1 MHSSLNSSNMKV
13 LVVDDEPSVRTSLGF
28 MLEQSGVGF
37 AEASG
42 GDAAIAALERERF
55 DAVVLDILMPDKD
68 GLETLVEIRKR
79 WPDTRVVSMSGG
91 GFCCDS
97 RSNLR
102 ISLVLGA
109 VSALEKP
116 FALTALLAAIREDAR
131 ASEQR
136 D

>member
-1 MHSSLNSSNMKV
+1 MHFSRNSSNLKV
-13 LVVDDEPSVRTSLGF
+13 LVVDDEPSVRASLGF
-28 MLEQSGVGF
+28 MLEQSGIAF
-37 AEASG
+37 SEAGG

-79 WPDTRVVSMSGG
+79 WPEMRVVSMSGG
-91 GFCCDS
+91 GFCCDPG
-97 RSNLR
+97 SNLR
-102 ISLVLGA
+102 ISLALGA

-116 FALTALLAAIREDAR
+116 FSPTALLAAIREDTR
-131 ASEQR
+131 AAEQR